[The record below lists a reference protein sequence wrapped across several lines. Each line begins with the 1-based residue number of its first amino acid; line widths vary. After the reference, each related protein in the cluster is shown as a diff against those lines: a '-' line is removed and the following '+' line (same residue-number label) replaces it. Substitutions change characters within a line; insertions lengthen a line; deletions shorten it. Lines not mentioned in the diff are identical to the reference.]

1 MYLTSSVRNR
11 RNSRYV
17 ATRIR
22 YNEIVMIRYLTV
34 LEMYEKNDLKPV
46 NNNEM

>member
-11 RNSRYV
+11 RNSRHV
-17 ATRIR
+17 TTRIR